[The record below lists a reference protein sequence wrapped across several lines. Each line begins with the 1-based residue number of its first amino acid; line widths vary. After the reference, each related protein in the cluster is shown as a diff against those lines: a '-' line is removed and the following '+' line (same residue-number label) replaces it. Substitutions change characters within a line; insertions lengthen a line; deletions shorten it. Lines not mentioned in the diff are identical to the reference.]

1 MRLHTLRKISGFTLL
16 EILIVLVLVSIFV
29 TLAVVQHST
38 SDASLIAQTEVLKSH
53 LRYAQSRS
61 INSDIHWGVY
71 YHHNSANADDCYY
84 LLFVDGNVTDIRQ
97 FPGETEDRVR
107 LGNMAVTIGAA
118 IGSNALTPQTFQIEF
133 DDWGRPSSTQLD
145 PSGPGSY
152 TLELTKPG
160 HDAQQL
166 VITQNTGFID

>member
-1 MRLHTLRKISGFTLL
+1 MLLHNTRKISGFTLL

-29 TLAVVQHST
+29 TLAVVQHTT
-38 SDASLIAQTEVLKSH
+38 SDASLIARTEVLKSH

-71 YHHNSANADDCYY
+71 FHHSANAADRYY
-84 LLFVDGNVTDIRQ
+84 LLFNDGDVTNIRQ

-107 LGNMAVTIGAA
+107 LGDMAITIGAA
-118 IGSNALTPQTFQIEF
+118 IGSNPRTPQLFQIEF
-133 DDWGRPSSTQLD
+133 DDWGRPSSTL
-145 PSGPGSY
+145 GLGSY

-160 HDAQQL
+160 LESQQF